1 MTNEE
6 LILRKLETIEAEL
19 LEIRSARETLQE
31 LKKDLNPLVKQSFY
45 VLLRELGQVESGFQL
60 EDIFHLMKRF
70 LRNIRNIAE
79 AMDMLENAMDLW
91 KTMEPLMKSAVHH
104 GVRELGV
111 LEERGVFRTYKAMLD
126 VRAKVAQH
134 YGPED
139 IEAMGDSFV
148 AMLGLLK
155 KMSDPKMV
163 ELLDKLTELP
173 KTVNLAEAK
182 PAGVMSLLSAM
193 RDPDTKQG
201 IGVALEMTKALG
213 KLK

>member
-6 LILRKLETIEAEL
+6 LILRKLETIETEL

-79 AMDMLENAMDLW
+79 AMDMLENVMDLW

-173 KTVNLAEAK
+173 KAVNLAEAK

>member
-1 MTNEE
+1 MTNDE

-19 LEIRSARETLQE
+19 MEIRSARETLQE

-45 VLLRELGQVESGFQL
+45 VLLRELGAVESGFQL
-60 EDIFHLMKRF
+60 EDMFRLMKRF
-70 LRNIRNIAE
+70 MRNIGNLAE
-79 AMDMLENAMDLW
+79 ALDLLENSMDLW

-111 LEERGVFRTYKAMLD
+111 LEERGVFRTYKAMLE

-155 KMSDPKMV
+155 KMSDPKMI
-163 ELLDKLTELP
+163 ELLEKLADLP
-173 KTVNLAEAK
+173 KNINLADVK
-182 PAGVMSLLSAM
+182 PAGVMTLMSAM
-193 RDPDTKQG
+193 RDPETKQG

-213 KLK
+213 KMK